1 MTNTNMGGHGGKAE
15 QYFAAEPTS
24 EDVRRRLHIMLRDH
38 TADVEVSNGVFSGN
52 RLDLG
57 TSVLLKRVP
66 EPAQEGT
73 FLDLGCGW
81 GPIALTMAFESPTCG
96 RWT

>member
-66 EPAQEGT
+66 ELRRRAHSLIWAAAGGQ
-73 FLDLGCGW
+73 
-81 GPIALTMAFESPTCG
+81 SH
-96 RWT
+96 

>member
-1 MTNTNMGGHGGKAE
+1 MERMGSGMTNTNMGGHGGKAE

-66 EPAQEGT
+66 EPAHE
-73 FLDLGCGW
+73 LRPDC
-81 GPIALTMAFESPTCG
+81 
-96 RWT
+96 WTLLNRIQV